1 MKKKYADCLFW
12 LVMLGCIACIGI
24 LELTEWRPFGP
35 ANNAK
40 GINNS
45 LLTLSYSLVAAGLF
59 YFLNDWFPMRFR
71 RHVAE
76 AHVKR
81 EMRQLREQLRLCTF
95 SLYPFNFTMTKEEFM
110 NVAGRKDFN
119 EPFLGG
125 SSKTILEQLNNY
137 REKIIE
143 ISENLMSSYYAVM
156 NDEEIEVVS
165 EILNSF
171 FVANVIVPI
180 DHNVEDE
187 YIDSCPNNQ
196 QEVCESIYDEYIK
209 IVRLVAKEGKRYI

>member
-1 MKKKYADCLFW
+1 
-12 LVMLGCIACIGI
+12 
-24 LELTEWRPFGP
+24 
-35 ANNAK
+35 
-40 GINNS
+40 
-45 LLTLSYSLVAAGLF
+45 
-59 YFLNDWFPMRFR
+59 
-71 RHVAE
+71 
-76 AHVKR
+76 
-81 EMRQLREQLRLCTF
+81 
-95 SLYPFNFTMTKEEFM
+95 M
-110 NVAGRKDFN
+110 NVVGRKDLN

-187 YIDSCPNNQ
+187 YIDSYPNNQ